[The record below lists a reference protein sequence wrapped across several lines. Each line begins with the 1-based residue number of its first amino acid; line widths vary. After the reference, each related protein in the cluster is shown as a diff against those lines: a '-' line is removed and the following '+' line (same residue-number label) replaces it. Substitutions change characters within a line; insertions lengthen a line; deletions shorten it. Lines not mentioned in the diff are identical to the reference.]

1 VCGRDE
7 RARALKRI
15 KSRCAAPGHT
25 VEKKNMEVDLPLDG
39 HDGAILRVWLFRDV
53 ANIGCVVLVW
63 ARAAA
68 AVAC

>member
-1 VCGRDE
+1 
-7 RARALKRI
+7 
-15 KSRCAAPGHT
+15 
-25 VEKKNMEVDLPLDG
+25 MEVDLPLDG